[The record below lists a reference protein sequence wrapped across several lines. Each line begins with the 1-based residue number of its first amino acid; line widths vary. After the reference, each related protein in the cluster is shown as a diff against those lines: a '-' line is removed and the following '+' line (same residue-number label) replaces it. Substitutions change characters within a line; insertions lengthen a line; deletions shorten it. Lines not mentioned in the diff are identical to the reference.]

1 MDSTAVASYTKRGGD
16 KFIGRRLLDCH
27 NPASRDIIQQDHL
40 IGTTY
45 NYDMDSKKQEVTIS
59 CFSEELFNEVLEFF
73 RAKEIA
79 SVHSASGLNPIYE
92 VTYKGKRFAM
102 FKSMVGEPLCVGQ
115 YEEIIAMGSKRLIL
129 LGNCG
134 VLDKRIEDCG
144 IIIPIKAVR
153 DEGTSYHYAKP
164 CDTIDVN
171 HNYRDEFKKVLK
183 EFGYPYVE
191 GITWTTDACYRE
203 TRDKVNK
210 RKEMGAVCVEMECA
224 GMQALCDFRGTEFF
238 QFFYAGDN
246 LDHSSWEPRS
256 LSGSARLDDKSKIML
271 LAFELGLKILEKL

>member
-1 MDSTAVASYTKRGGD
+1 MLLEEFDANKTA
-16 KFIGRRLLDCH
+16 II
-27 NPASRDIIQQDHL
+27 NP
-40 IGTTY
+40 
-45 NYDMDSKKQEVTIS
+45 DMCVEKIENFPEVTIS

-144 IIIPIKAVR
+144 IIIPIKAVRDEGTSYHYAKPCDTIDVNHNYR